1 MKVFEVFIIAASLIS
16 LGVASIVT
24 NDTIG
29 KQQTQIKQLTE
40 RVLLLETALSDK
52 SGIKPEKTK

>member
-1 MKVFEVFIIAASLIS
+1 MKFRYFLLFIALIAGLAITN
-16 LGVASIVT
+16 IVT
-24 NDTIG
+24 TDTIG
-29 KQQTQIKQLTE
+29 KQQTQINQLTE

>member
-1 MKVFEVFIIAASLIS
+1 MKLTDVFIITFMIIGLASASLI
-16 LGVASIVT
+16 T

-29 KQQTQIKQLTE
+29 KQQTQIEQLTD
-40 RVLLLETALSDK
+40 RVLLLETAMSDK